1 MQTSTPDQQTDI
13 NDALFAAALQI
24 LNEAYAADPGAL

>member
-1 MQTSTPDQQTDI
+1 MNPTTPDQQTVVDTLI
-13 NDALFAAALQI
+13 SAALQI